1 MRNKPIRILHVIG
14 VMHHGGAETM
24 IMNFY
29 RHIDRSKVQFDFVEN
44 DDKYADFDDEIRS
57 LGGRIYHCP
66 HYNGKNHFKYVAWW
80 KNFLAQHAGEY
91 KAVHGHV
98 GSTAAIYLR
107 LSKQTGL
114 YTIAHSHGVTS
125 HSLRDLLYR
134 VYSYP
139 TRFIADQF
147 FGCSVAAGESRYGKR
162 VCSNTNKFKVL
173 NNAIETDRFAFDSQI
188 REQMRHRLGIS
199 NNFVIGHI
207 GRFEEVKNHAFL
219 IQIFKEIHDR
229 NPDAVL
235 LLLGKGELQ
244 DQVMAQTV
252 QNGLKECVI
261 FAGVHNDV
269 SPYYQAM
276 DVFVLPSLSE
286 GKPFVIIEAQAS
298 GLPCVISDAVPDEC
312 VLSEELC
319 SIRRLIDPAD
329 VWAEHIL
336 SCANTRYADC
346 SKIVKQSGY
355 DIADSAKWL
364 EEFYLKT
371 GEQK

>member
-98 GSTAAIYLR
+98 GSTAAIYLN
-107 LSKQTGL
+107 LAKKAGVF
-114 YTIAHSHGVTS
+114 TIAHSHNTNGWSVK
-125 HSLRDLLYR
+125 DM
-134 VYSYP
+134 VYQIYAYP
-139 TRFIADQF
+139 TRFIADFF
-147 FGCSVAAGESRYGKR
+147 FGCSIAAGESRYGKR
-162 VCSNTNKFKVL
+162 ICKTKNRFKVL
-173 NNAIETDRFAFDSQI
+173 NNAIETERFAFNPQI
-188 REQMRHRLGIS
+188 RDLMRQKLAVTDK
-199 NNFVIGHI
+199 FVIGHI
-207 GRFEEVKNHAFL
+207 GRFVEQKNHSFL
-219 IQIFKEIHDR
+219 IQIFKEIHDK
-229 NPDAVL
+229 NPNAVL

-244 DQVMAQTV
+244 DQIMTQTV
-252 QNGLKECVI
+252 QNGLEECVI

-276 DVFVLPSLSE
+276 DVFVLPSLFE
-286 GKPFVIIEAQAS
+286 GLGIVAVEAQTA
-298 GLPCVISDAVPDEC
+298 GLPCVISEGVSKECILTDEL
-312 VLSEELC
+312 V
-319 SIRRLIDPAD
+319 SIQSLKDSPAQ
-329 VWAEHIL
+329 WATHIL
-336 SCANTRYADC
+336 ARVGLPRREHSREVMQN
-346 SKIVKQSGY
+346 GF
-355 DIADSAKWL
+355 DISQTAEWL
-364 EEFYLKT
+364 EDFYLNV
-371 GEQK
+371 GER